1 MVIFAPFHLMVIIM
15 QIRFLVTM
23 LVKEKMALNMRK
35 QFVSFVVSIFFA
47 MLRTYLPPTTTT
59 SKPSRPLVTRRKVLF
74 SGLQN
79 MSVFT

>member
-59 SKPSRPLVTRRKVLF
+59 SKPSRPAVIIRMVHCCTPQD
-74 SGLQN
+74 G
-79 MSVFT
+79 